1 MASEPTDGYLRYIR
15 SAKYYGIPV
24 ETLGMGKPWEGGDM
38 KFPGGGYKVNLLKT
52 ALEKYN
58 DDDTTII
65 LFTDR

>member
-1 MASEPTDGYLRYIR
+1 
-15 SAKYYGIPV
+15 
-24 ETLGMGKPWEGGDM
+24 MGKPWEGGDM